1 MTDYDRCL
9 LAADWRLERLNEA
22 IASMGAISTTHAL
35 VAERERLAAFAE
47 YCQLAKEFDRR
58 DAE

>member
-22 IASMGAISTTHAL
+22 IASTGAISTTHAL
-35 VAERERLAAFAE
+35 VAERGRLAAFAT
-47 YCQLAKEFDRR
+47 YCQLAKEFDTK
-58 DAE
+58 E